1 MLNELSKYVVI
12 GIAAGIVAYL
22 FTTKES
28 VSINVASNNQKE
40 VASASNS
47 YNEIYRSVK
56 DSVVTINTDR
66 GRGSGVIITDQGH
79 IVTNEH
85 VINGAKKIRII
96 TSDNISYSAS
106 IVGVD
111 KITDIAL
118 LKSSYIGK
126 ALTFSDSSK
135 VKIGI

>member
-1 MLNELSKYVVI
+1 MLKELSKYVVI

-22 FTTKES
+22 FTAKES
-28 VSINVASNNQKE
+28 VSINVANNNQKE
-40 VASASNS
+40 VITANNS

-85 VINGAKKIRII
+85 VINGAKKI
-96 TSDNISYSAS
+96 
-106 IVGVD
+106 
-111 KITDIAL
+111 
-118 LKSSYIGK
+118 
-126 ALTFSDSSK
+126 
-135 VKIGI
+135 